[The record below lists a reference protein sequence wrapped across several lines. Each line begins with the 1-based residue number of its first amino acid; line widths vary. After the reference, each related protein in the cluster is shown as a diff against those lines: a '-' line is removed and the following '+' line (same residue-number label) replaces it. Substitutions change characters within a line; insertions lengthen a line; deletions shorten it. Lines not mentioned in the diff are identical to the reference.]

1 MDQRSHGE
9 EGRVSKDYDK
19 NADDTGGSEKPHDN
33 FEQWSEQTQLKISK
47 GCSGWPFIKELCSGK
62 DRVKGR
68 LGTQVYRRSS
78 LTFFK
83 PSRFLHDQLLKTG
96 GILRKRRRMTHIWG

>member
-1 MDQRSHGE
+1 MTSEGQIKKMDQRNHGE

-62 DRVKGR
+62 DRVKGKAWYSG
-68 LGTQVYRRSS
+68 LQKELSD
-78 LTFFK
+78 
-83 PSRFLHDQLLKTG
+83 FL
-96 GILRKRRRMTHIWG
+96 